1 MAAKITVHWLLCGM
15 LCWLFASPVYAD
27 TILDVDMSNLLFQ
40 AAAGNDSCSGL
51 PCEETFNITFQWD
64 NTTGLLVPAT
74 INVSGTGALSSADL
88 SGPWRW
94 IEGTNGTI
102 NYLIIGESRPTGPD
116 NINIG
121 DPDLTFPTLV
131 PGVYPGTD
139 AFLGCYQTPTQ
150 CDSLFN
156 YHMPMGGVV
165 SPGAALSGQVTVGIA
180 VTPLPAAL
188 PVFATGIGGLGLF
201 GLRRK
206 RKNGTAIAA
215 AEQNT

>member
-1 MAAKITVHWLLCGM
+1 MSVRSSLARATRPGVPTFVEAPMAAKITVHWLLCGM

-40 AAAGNDSCSGL
+40 AAAGNNSCSGL

-102 NYLIIGESRPTGPD
+102 NYLIIGELSYRSR
-116 NINIG
+116 
-121 DPDLTFPTLV
+121 
-131 PGVYPGTD
+131 
-139 AFLGCYQTPTQ
+139 QHQ
-150 CDSLFN
+150 
-156 YHMPMGGVV
+156 H
-165 SPGAALSGQVTVGIA
+165 
-180 VTPLPAAL
+180 
-188 PVFATGIGGLGLF
+188 
-201 GLRRK
+201 R
-206 RKNGTAIAA
+206 
-215 AEQNT
+215 